1 MDSQSRDYKF
11 LFYLCGITLAGLL
24 LRLNH
29 LGAESIT
36 ADEVSALLRLQF
48 NSFSEML
55 EGGVKPDGH
64 PAFTQALLW
73 FWIKVFG
80 DTEFSIRLPFV
91 LMGTASIWLAGVTTK
106 RWFGIGAA
114 LAVATSLA
122 FLQFTIMYS
131 QLARPYAPGLFFTML
146 AAYFV
151 SRFSQ
156 DEKVKWTH
164 IVGFAIAG
172 ACAAYS
178 HYFSLL
184 TTLLLG
190 IAGVILV
197 AKTNRTKYFIAC
209 AAAVLLFLPHISFT
223 LSQMEIGG
231 IGGPGGWLAAPTPAF
246 FQEHLFYIFNSSRGI
261 LILVCTVAFVCF
273 VFNKRRMEKRQ
284 IAVLMLWL
292 LPMFIGYFY
301 SVYKNPLL
309 QNSTLLF
316 SFPFLLMFIF
326 SWMPSDALSKWP
338 YRFALV
344 VILPMAYYITVHKP
358 FRLTEHFGRLKELVE
373 VYERTSENDA
383 THNVDAM
390 FNVDANYFLD
400 YYGIGPRR
408 VALPEEMYLQHS
420 DTHDELLQLRS
431 KVQSSTADYFVY
443 GWSTRESS
451 PASLDI
457 IAEEFPCLV
466 EKHEWFNSAV
476 YVFSKDGC
484 GKLSYISPAI
494 INCVAYYFQTF
505 KENNAST
512 THGKWIGIAKFV
524 ENRIPLEGSPFTPSN
539 RFASED
545 YILLDRSTQF
555 SPVFVTTVENV
566 IYNPDNEIV
575 FESLLRLGNSESE
588 AVLVVEF
595 TRNGKQL
602 LWTGASSKHQLDS
615 TEQDWQMMHFVQR
628 PAIELEK
635 TDSIKAYIFTP
646 DLWPVHVG
654 MMHFMTREGHRGIYG
669 HRPDYE

>member
-1 MDSQSRDYKF
+1 MDSQPRDYKF

-29 LGAESIT
+29 LGTESIT

-64 PAFTQALLW
+64 PAFTQVLLW

-91 LMGTASIWLAGVTTK
+91 LMGTASIWLAGITTK

-114 LAVATSLA
+114 LAVAASLA

-131 QLARPYAPGLFFTML
+131 QLARPYAPGLFVTMF
-146 AAYFV
+146 AAYFI

-156 DEKVKWTH
+156 EEKVKWTH

-172 ACAAYS
+172 AGAAYS

-190 IAGVILV
+190 VAGVILV
-197 AKTNRTKYFIAC
+197 TKTNRTKYFIAC
-209 AAAVLLFLPHISFT
+209 AVAVLLFLPHLGFT

-231 IGGPGGWLAAPTPAF
+231 IGGPRGWLAAPTPAF
-246 FQEHLFYIFNSSRGI
+246 FQEHLFYVFNSSCGI
-261 LILVCTVAFVCF
+261 LILVCALTFICF
-273 VFNKRRMEKRQ
+273 VFNKRPIEKKQ
-284 IAVLMLWL
+284 IIVFLLWL
-292 LPMFIGYFY
+292 LPMLIGYFY
-301 SVYKNPLL
+301 SGYKNPLL

-326 SWMPSDALSKWP
+326 SWMPSDVLSKWP

-344 VILPMAYYITVHKP
+344 LILPMAYYITVHKP

-373 VYERTSENDA
+373 VYARTSEND
-383 THNVDAM
+383 TEHNVDAM

-400 YYGIGPRR
+400 YYGIGPRN
-408 VALPEEMYLQHS
+408 VPLPEKMYLAHT
-420 DTHDELLQLRS
+420 DKHDELLQLRT

-457 IAEEFPCLV
+457 IAEIFPFLV

-476 YVFSKDGC
+476 YVFARKKGSRQNWEENIYTGTAYTFNTVSRGMLVDSVGRWSE
-484 GKLSYISPAI
+484 GNPYVIH
-494 INCVAYYFQTF
+494 NTVAGPEIPIMPQYERIKQYYF
-505 KENNAST
+505 
-512 THGKWIGIAKFV
+512 V
-524 ENRIPLEGSPFTPSN
+524 
-539 RFASED
+539 
-545 YILLDRSTQF
+545 LDSSKQF
-555 SPVFVTTVENV
+555 SSTFITRVGSVLRS
-566 IYNPDNEIV
+566 PDNEV
-575 FESLLRLGNSESE
+575 ALQARVRLKGANSE
-588 AVLVVEF
+588 AILVAEF
-595 TRNGKQL
+595 IRDGKQL
-602 LWTGASSKHQLDS
+602 LWTATSTKVQLDS
-615 TEQDWQMMHFVQR
+615 TSRDWQNVYFVQR
-628 PAIELEK
+628 P
-635 TDSIKAYIFTP
+635 
-646 DLWPVHVG
+646 PVLLRASDTIRYYVYSPYFIPVDIQSMGFSTRVG
-654 MMHFMTREGHRGIYG
+654 HQGIYG
-669 HRPDYE
+669 DRPDYE